1 MKWYPERMS
10 EVEIEIPNHYA
21 RRVTELLADEGF
33 LQMEDISYLH
43 SEGSETSGS
52 NWQLKTNQ
60 FANLEKQILD
70 AMRTLGIDAR
80 QPPDTHIKMI
90 SEPD

>member
-21 RRVTELLADEGF
+21 RRVTELLANEGF

-43 SEGSETSGS
+43 SEGCSC
-52 NWQLKTNQ
+52 
-60 FANLEKQILD
+60 A
-70 AMRTLGIDAR
+70 AR
-80 QPPDTHIKMI
+80 CWSKPATWT
-90 SEPD
+90 

>member
-52 NWQLKTNQ
+52 NWQLKRQTSLQ
-60 FANLEKQILD
+60 
-70 AMRTLGIDAR
+70 TLRNRFWTPCGLWALTR
-80 QPPDTHIKMI
+80 VNHLTHT
-90 SEPD
+90 SR

>member
-21 RRVTELLADEGF
+21 RRVTELLANEGF

-43 SEGSETSGS
+43 VE
-52 NWQLKTNQ
+52 
-60 FANLEKQILD
+60 
-70 AMRTLGIDAR
+70 
-80 QPPDTHIKMI
+80 
-90 SEPD
+90 